1 MRWWKNQ
8 HCCLPHSLWQPWG
21 FLFFRQQH
29 TMEKIKTLR
38 EMSDRIYIYRSCCLS
53 IHVDELKI
61 NFRWRLKIT
70 GVGLKASDVCSAVVL
85 VVASLRLLLDT
96 ETDQHNRFNTPFPNK
111 HFLNPFLLLL
121 LLPVYIYWRKQPVH
135 LSLSQNTTL
144 CVIKLE
150 ACSCVCEVIQSWKT
164 WAPFKTLRM

>member
-1 MRWWKNQ
+1 MTNVNQLRSNYTMRWSKNQ
-8 HCCLPHSLWQPWG
+8 HCCLPHSLWQLWG
-21 FLFFRQQH
+21 FLFLSFCQQH

-96 ETDQHNRFNTPFPNK
+96 ETDQHNRFNTPFPKQTNTTVSTH
-111 HFLNPFLLLL
+111 HFLTSIFLIHFFYFFCYL
-121 LLPVYIYWRKQPVH
+121 
-135 LSLSQNTTL
+135 
-144 CVIKLE
+144 
-150 ACSCVCEVIQSWKT
+150 
-164 WAPFKTLRM
+164 

>member
-1 MRWWKNQ
+1 MTNVNQLRSNYTMRWSKNQ
-8 HCCLPHSLWQPWG
+8 HCCLPHSLWQLWG
-21 FLFFRQQH
+21 FLFLSFCQQH

-111 HFLNPFLLLL
+111 HFFNPFLLLL
-121 LLPVYIYWRKQPVH
+121 LLPVDIYIYTEES
-135 LSLSQNTTL
+135 SLFT
-144 CVIKLE
+144 
-150 ACSCVCEVIQSWKT
+150 
-164 WAPFKTLRM
+164 